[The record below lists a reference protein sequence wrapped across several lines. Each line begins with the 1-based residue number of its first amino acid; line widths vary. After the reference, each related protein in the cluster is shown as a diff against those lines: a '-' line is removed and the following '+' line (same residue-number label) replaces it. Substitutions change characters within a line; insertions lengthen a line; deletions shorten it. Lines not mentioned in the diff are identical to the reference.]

1 MSFLNAY
8 FFKNKE
14 LGKLPVLRYAL
25 STRAVLSPRRKKL
38 VLAGQKETE
47 FALVSDLSKSL
58 STMDSLPVE
67 LKFHGVGAM
76 LCCFFY
82 TTETYTQT
90 HTHTLSS

>member
-1 MSFLNAY
+1 MLISLKMRNYA
-8 FFKNKE
+8 
-14 LGKLPVLRYAL
+14 LPVLRYAL
-25 STRAVLSPRRKKL
+25 SAGAILPRGKKL

-67 LKFHGVGAM
+67 VKFHGVGGHAM
-76 LCCFFY
+76 LLLSRQKH
-82 TTETYTQT
+82 TQR

>member
-14 LGKLPVLRYAL
+14 LRKLPVLRYAL
-25 STRAVLSPRRKKL
+25 STRAILPRGKKL

-67 LKFHGVGAM
+67 VKFHGVGGHAV
-76 LCCFFY
+76 LLLSHDRNLH
-82 TTETYTQT
+82 TET